1 MEFISQ
7 NIDSITL
14 IIAIFSGLFAFIK
27 WIDSRNRELKNE
39 RYKKYMQLIREIS
52 GSKETEGASICIT
65 EQIASS
71 WMLLEYKEY
80 HKITLKILDNEDLKK
95 MSNDRWQK
103 FVLPQIKKV
112 IEEIRYPKK
121 GIVNLQ

>member
-14 IIAIFSGLFAFIK
+14 IIAIFAGLFAFIK

-39 RYKKYMQLIREIS
+39 RYKKYMQLIRAIS

-112 IEEIRYPKK
+112 IEEIRYSK
-121 GIVNLQ
+121 

>member
-1 MEFISQ
+1 MEFVSQ

-14 IIAIFSGLFAFIK
+14 IIAIFAGLFAFIK
-27 WIDSRNRELKNE
+27 WIDSRNRELKNK
-39 RYKKYMQLIREIS
+39 RYKKYMRLIRTIS
-52 GSKETEGASICIT
+52 GSKETKDASICMT

-80 HKITLKILDNEDLKK
+80 YNITLKILDNEDLEE
-95 MSNDRWQK
+95 MSNDPWLK

-112 IEEIRYPKK
+112 IQEIRSSK
-121 GIVNLQ
+121 